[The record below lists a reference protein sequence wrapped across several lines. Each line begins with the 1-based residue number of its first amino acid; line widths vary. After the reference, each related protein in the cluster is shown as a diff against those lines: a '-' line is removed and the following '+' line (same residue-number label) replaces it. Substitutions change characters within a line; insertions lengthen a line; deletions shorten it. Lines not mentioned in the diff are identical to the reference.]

1 MTFSN
6 LEPQLKQILKHYS
19 ETFSSKIYVDE
30 NHETDPLMD
39 IFGITPAIKRENK
52 QYWGRELGMCWQ
64 RIVAELFRMTCE
76 DYLPALRLGD
86 DEPCDCIVG
95 LEAID
100 TKYRIGSGD
109 SGTLKKFKQYGQKLI
124 EMGYTPVIL
133 IVREDNLPAAIT
145 ACSVG
150 GWHVYQGTSTFQYI
164 AEKSGF
170 NMLNWLQKT
179 ANSKEFIINR

>member
-109 SGTLKKFKQYGQKLI
+109 SGTLKKFNDIQKQFQAKVKADEDAEREAKAVEAAEI
-124 EMGYTPVIL
+124 KARNPVITGQN
-133 IVREDNLPAAIT
+133 V
-145 ACSVG
+145 
-150 GWHVYQGTSTFQYI
+150 Q
-164 AEKSGF
+164 EKV
-170 NMLNWLQKT
+170 KT
-179 ANSKEFIINR
+179 YEKKKN